1 MKTNILL
8 FILLFAASS
17 STAHAQQPEATTYQ
31 KQLPGLIIAPERTL
45 HIISPEPISY
55 VDISSNKII
64 GDLPLDNVLRL
75 KLQSDSTARPE
86 AEKLGTVSIVGE
98 TYITQYSLQLAGSPD
113 ISSLPVRVNILPIH
127 MTPLDISGVSLSA
140 PQIKNK
146 ALQILAGR
154 EDKTT
159 VRKNKEF
166 GITMSVNGIY
176 TAADYIF
183 IDLSVTND
191 SKLKYDPD
199 ELRFF
204 IEDKKITKATNVQRI
219 EIEPVFALHPLGPFK
234 RSFRNIYV
242 IKKVSFPGSK
252 VLNISI
258 SEQQISGRTLE
269 LKIKYRDVLDA
280 DSI

>member
-8 FILLFAASS
+8 FILLFIASS
-17 STAHAQQPEATTYQ
+17 STAHAQRQQATTYQ
-31 KQLPGLIIAPERTL
+31 RQLPWLIIAPERTL

-55 VDISSNKII
+55 VDISSGKII

-75 KLQSDSTARPE
+75 KLQSDSTARLE

-98 TYITQYSLQLAGSPD
+98 AYITQYSLQLAGSPD

-127 MTPLDISGVSLSA
+127 MTPLDISGVSLST

-146 ALQILAGR
+146 ALQILTGR
-154 EDKTT
+154 ENKTT

-176 TAADYIF
+176 TATDYIF
-183 IDLSVTND
+183 IDLSVTNG

-204 IEDKKITKATNVQRI
+204 IEDKKITKATNVQSI
-219 EIEPVFALHPLGPFK
+219 EIEPIFTLHPLGPFK

-252 VLNISI
+252 VLKISI

-269 LKIKYRDVLDA
+269 LKIKYRDILDA